1 MQELFNKL
9 MEWKAQNAGFWGIH
23 IGSWPEWLLLTIAI
37 LVPVALILAIFP
49 LIFALTTLAERKIL
63 GRIQNRYGPNRV
75 GPYGLLQPFAD
86 GLKLLLKEDIVP
98 DRSDKIL
105 HFLAPLAMIVPVFLI
120 YAVLPVGKDLIPA
133 DLGIGLLFIF
143 AVGSASTLAVFAAGW
158 SGHNKY
164 SLLGAMR
171 AVAQMVSYEVPLVLS
186 VISVVMIVGSLQT
199 TAIVA
204 KQSQSIFHWFIFTPW
219 GFVGFLIF
227 TLAAIAEANRSPFDL
242 PEAESE
248 LIAGF
253 HTEYSGFKWAI
264 LQMAEYLSAMAMSAV
279 GATLFLGGWTG
290 PGVNLPYVGIVLSI
304 VYFLAKM
311 MAVVLLMIWMRGTW
325 PRLRVDQLM
334 GFAWKLLLPLSLLN
348 IFVAGAWYY
357 AKNSGYAVVG
367 WFGAAAV
374 LALSYFLL
382 SRAVNKTTLEKR
394 TYKYAELT

>member
-171 AVAQMVSYEVPLVLS
+171 AVAQMVSRLS
-186 VISVVMIVGSLQT
+186 
-199 TAIVA
+199 
-204 KQSQSIFHWFIFTPW
+204 
-219 GFVGFLIF
+219 
-227 TLAAIAEANRSPFDL
+227 R
-242 PEAESE
+242 
-248 LIAGF
+248 
-253 HTEYSGFKWAI
+253 
-264 LQMAEYLSAMAMSAV
+264 QM
-279 GATLFLGGWTG
+279 
-290 PGVNLPYVGIVLSI
+290 
-304 VYFLAKM
+304 
-311 MAVVLLMIWMRGTW
+311 
-325 PRLRVDQLM
+325 DQI
-334 GFAWKLLLPLSLLN
+334 GNFS
-348 IFVAGAWYY
+348 
-357 AKNSGYAVVG
+357 
-367 WFGAAAV
+367 GAAGSFAG
-374 LALSYFLL
+374 LS
-382 SRAVNKTTLEKR
+382 
-394 TYKYAELT
+394 